1 MSDYPILKGKGHATP
16 TPKSHASLWA
26 FLIAALPQLIP
37 GGGIIA
43 DYFKSFPTTFFYKN
57 KLLSGW
63 NNKAPHFARDGA
75 LINAMWIG
83 GQAITVD
90 ILLSG
95 FAETSNLLP
104 YMRALVCGIANQY
117 FNVGGGFLNEPGKW
131 PYGWAAIIYGSNN
144 PGALESLY
152 SLWSFLLG
160 FLAMKNNVG
169 GSPAASAALGGLA
182 TGSSM
187 ILNPSL
193 FYSFDVNPSGLET
206 AGSGTY
212 LKIIAGFVL
221 VEALVAKILEGRV
234 SQTALNVLI
243 GLTNAVLR
251 YALLNTYVD
260 KYLSGVTL
268 KNPSNPL
275 PLRTVAPPSYAF
287 Y

>member
-16 TPKSHASLWA
+16 KSHADLWA
-26 FLIAALPQLIP
+26 FLIAGLPQLIP

-63 NNKAPHFARDGA
+63 QNISPHFARDGA

-104 YMRALVCGIANQY
+104 YMRALVCGIANRY
-117 FNVGGGFLNEPGKW
+117 YNAGGGFLNEPGKF
-131 PYGWAAIIYGSNN
+131 PYGWAALLYNFDYN
-144 PGALESLY
+144 ALESLY

-160 FLAMKNNVG
+160 FMAVKNNVG
-169 GSPAASAALGGLA
+169 GGAVSSAALGGLA

-212 LKIIAGFVL
+212 LKIIAGFVF

-234 SQTALNVLI
+234 SATALSVLM
-243 GLTNAVLR
+243 GLTNAILR
-251 YALLNTYVD
+251 YSLLNTYVAN
-260 KYLSGVTL
+260 YLKGVTIG
-268 KNPSNPL
+268 NPSAHPSRIIS
-275 PLRTVAPPSYAF
+275 PASYA
-287 Y
+287 YY